1 MKQEKSTL
9 LPKII
14 QISLMKSRWQNERI
28 IKHIYRKNTGEISI
42 LILHVTSIGFSR
54 SMGIFMKYSYEYKR
68 SCVELYRQGKWP
80 ETPEGAK
87 VKRFHNTIRTWVR
100 IEDACGPEALQHQNQ
115 NKIWTAEE
123 KYELVAKILAGASVN
138 ATAIAAGINKG
149 LLYQWVRCYR
159 MKGYQGLLAQRK
171 GRPPKEPDMKKK
183 IEPAELTPSE
193 REEMIRLRAEN
204 ERLRAEIAV
213 VKKGFP

>member
-28 IKHIYRKNTGEISI
+28 VKHIYRKNTGEISI

-171 GRPPKEPDMKKK
+171 GRPPKEPDMKK

-213 VKKGFP
+213 VKKGLP

>member
-1 MKQEKSTL
+1 VKQEKSTL

-213 VKKGFP
+213 VKKGLP